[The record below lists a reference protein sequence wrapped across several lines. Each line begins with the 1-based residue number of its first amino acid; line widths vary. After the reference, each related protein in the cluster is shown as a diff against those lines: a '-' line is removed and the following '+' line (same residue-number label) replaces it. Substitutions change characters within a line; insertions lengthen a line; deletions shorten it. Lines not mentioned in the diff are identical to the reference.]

1 MIKGDNMVYKYQEET
16 IDEIDKAC
24 YSIEQMTE
32 EKYRVHI
39 GWRHTNEFDEENIP
53 IYIEINTPNRF
64 VQQTNLD
71 NSYGWYS
78 RCELGNYN
86 RVELNNDIFIEL
98 NKLIDKVISDNK
110 KRERFYEK
118 LNGELKALNKSLE
131 EI

>member
-1 MIKGDNMVYKYQEET
+1 MVYKYQEET

-39 GWRHTNEFDEENIP
+39 GWRHTNEIDEENIP
-53 IYIEINTPNRF
+53 IYLEINTPNRF

-86 RVELNNDIFIEL
+86 RVELNGDIFIEL

-131 EI
+131 GI